1 MHHPLPWPPSLWHQT
16 CDVEDSLNRAPLDGG
31 DVDVVIV
38 GGGFG
43 GLWTARELVTRRP
56 HTAVV
61 VLEANRCGWGASGR
75 NGGWCSAL
83 FPVPEA
89 QLAARHGAEAAAAQ
103 MAAMRDAVD
112 EVGRAAAAEGIDCHY
127 AKGGTLTLAT
137 SPAHVDRVRA
147 AAGEHEVWLD
157 ASAARERVGAAELWG
172 ATHTPHCAALHPARL
187 ATGLADAVERR
198 GVRIAEGTTVAAIEP
213 GRVHLASGGTVR
225 APVVLR
231 CTEGY
236 TASLAGERRTLL
248 PVYSLMIATEP
259 LDDRTW
265 ASIGLHRR
273 ETFTDGRHLLVYGQR
288 TADGRLA
295 FGGRGAPYHFGS
307 RLDPRQDLEPRVF
320 DALEATLRELFPQLG
335 AARITHRWGGPL
347 GVPRDWHASVGFDP
361 ATGLGWAGG
370 YVGDGVSTTNLAG
383 RTLADLVTGADTA
396 LVHLPWVGH
405 RSPRWEPE
413 PLRWLGVN
421 AGTRLAAAADRR
433 EARTGRPDRLAARA
447 LDRLLGAH

>member
-1 MHHPLPWPPSLWHQT
+1 MRGG
-16 CDVEDSLNRAPLDGG
+16 ERA
-31 DVDVVIV
+31 DVVIV

-43 GLWTARELVTRRP
+43 GLWTARALNEADPRIE
-56 HTAVV
+56 VV

-89 QLAARHGAEAAAAQ
+89 QLAARHGAEPAAAQ

-147 AAGEHEVWLD
+147 GAGEHEVWLD
-157 ASAARERVGAAELWG
+157 APTARERIGAARLWG
-172 ATHTPHCAALHPARL
+172 ATHTPHCAAIHPARL

-213 GRVHLASGGTVR
+213 GRVHLAEGGTVR
-225 APVVLR
+225 APVILR

-307 RLDPRQDLEPRVF
+307 RIDPRQDLEPRVF
-320 DALEATLRELFPQLG
+320 RALEHTLRELFPQLG

-383 RTLADLVTGADTA
+383 RTLADLVTGADTE

-413 PLRWLGVN
+413 PLRWSGVN
-421 AGTRLAAAADRR
+421 AGTRLAAIADRR
-433 EARTGRPDRLAARA
+433 EARTGRPARVA
-447 LDRLLGAH
+447 VGILGRLLGAH